1 MRCSDNRAATKEH
14 AGRPQDMI
22 VRLTA
27 ADGIAQQ
34 ALEAQEYF
42 VYFKLSKGSCAMSDV
57 LSGNENIQW

>member
-42 VYFKLSKGSCAMSDV
+42 VYFKLF
-57 LSGNENIQW
+57 